1 MKSGEL
7 MKSNISAAAS
17 RRWWDLPS
25 LLLLV
30 VLMTTA
36 YSRLVATGWTENLNV
51 TGVISYL
58 GAAAGITLGASL
70 FRPRTTIF
78 FAFIYGAFLVSWRIG
93 LLVGEDISWL
103 ERLQIM
109 GSRLLAIFAQLSRQQ
124 AVTDNFLFLVL
135 MALLFWSLS
144 VYAGYQM
151 ARHSNPWRTSL
162 PLGLALVVIHHYDA
176 FLPGRV
182 WYLVL
187 YLFFSIILVA
197 RLAFLKYQ
205 EGWQQSNTYM
215 PPYLGVDFVRIALV
229 ATTLLLALS
238 WAAPAL
244 ADSVPAARDLWE
256 RTVRGPFTEFRSIFD
271 NAFASL
277 RSSVGL
283 VNDYYGPN
291 LSLGRGNRLTD
302 EMVLTVQ
309 VPEDVP
315 PNLRFYWRA
324 RTYDHFDNGW
334 SSTELSS
341 RLLDAGT
348 LQLRFPD
355 MSDNAAEDYLFVYA
369 VGKPISTLMTPHQT
383 IWVSRPVRVEL
394 NANPDGFA
402 DISTIGASPSLR
414 AGEAYSAR
422 VSFNDVTVKKLREAG
437 SVYPEWVTERYLQ
450 LPDSITQ
457 RTRNLAQQLAAGRET
472 PYDIVVAVTGYL
484 RANIEYVESV
494 PPLPINQ
501 DLVDWFLFD
510 TKQGF
515 CNYYATA
522 EVILLRSL
530 GIPARM
536 AAGYAQGEDLA
547 NDAGYVVRQ
556 RDAHAWPEVYF
567 PGIGWVEFEP
577 TSSQPVLVRPL
588 GETIT
593 PPSDGALPED
603 LPLPED
609 ELPLPPASDQDAGAA
624 GEDASG
630 SLALNLLVAVALIGL
645 SAALVVLLIPVVRRS
660 RLYERIPPLPILLE
674 SSIRRIGL
682 QPPAAILRWSGLA
695 RLEPLHRAYQ
705 EINLALGRIRRKP
718 TPSATPNERAAV
730 LTGALPS
737 TKQAAHVL
745 VEEYQKAM
753 YGNAQQVDLASA
765 THASREIRRW
775 SLRAWFQNLLSVV
788 GGSPDS
794 PA

>member
-1 MKSGEL
+1 MRSKIS
-7 MKSNISAAAS
+7 SAAN

-30 VLMTTA
+30 VLLTTA
-36 YSRLVATGWTENLNV
+36 SSRLVATGWTENLNI

-58 GAAAGITLGASL
+58 GAAAGVALGASL
-70 FRPRTTIF
+70 FRPRTAF
-78 FAFIYGAFLVSWRIG
+78 LFASLYGAFLVSWRIG
-93 LLVGEDISWL
+93 LLVGEEITWS

-144 VYAGYQM
+144 AYAGYQM

-162 PLGLALVVIHHYDA
+162 PMGLALVVIHHYDA

-187 YLFFSIILVA
+187 YLFFSITLVA

-205 EGWQQSNTYM
+205 EGWQRSNTYM
-215 PPYLGVDFVRIALV
+215 PPYLGVDFVRIALIV
-229 ATTLLLALS
+229 TTLLLALS

-244 ADSVPAARDLWE
+244 ADSVPAARELWQ
-256 RTVRGPFTEFRSIFD
+256 RAIRGPFTEFRSIFD

-302 EMVLTVQ
+302 EVVLTVQ
-309 VPEDVP
+309 IPEDVLA
-315 PNLRFYWRA
+315 NLRFYWRA

-334 SSTELSS
+334 SSTDLST
-341 RLLDAGT
+341 RLFDAGT
-348 LQLRFPD
+348 LRLNFPD
-355 MSDNAAEDYLFVYA
+355 MSDNVAGDFLFVFTT
-369 VGKPISTLMTPHQT
+369 GKPISTLLTPHQT
-383 IWVSRPVRVEL
+383 IWVSRPVRLEL
-394 NANPDGFA
+394 NANSNGFA
-402 DISTIGASPSLR
+402 DVSTISASPSLR
-414 AGEAYSAR
+414 AGEVYSAR
-422 VSFNDVTVKKLREAG
+422 ISFNDVTVKKLREAG
-437 SVYPEWVTERYLQ
+437 SEYPQWVTERYLQ
-450 LPDSITQ
+450 LPESITQ
-457 RTRNLAQQLAAGRET
+457 RTRDLAQQLAAGKET

-484 RANIEYVESV
+484 RANIEYTESV
-494 PPLPINQ
+494 PPLPIDQ

-522 EVILLRSL
+522 EVVLLRSL

-536 AAGYAQGEDLA
+536 AAGYAQGEDLP
-547 NDAGYVVRQ
+547 NDAGYLVRQ

-588 GETIT
+588 GETVA
-593 PPSDGALPED
+593 PPPGEALRQDELIPQ
-603 LPLPED
+603 D
-609 ELPLPPASDQDAGAA
+609 ELPLPPQDRQDSGAGDQAP
-624 GEDASG
+624 SN
-630 SLALNLLVAVALIGL
+630 LALNLLVAVLLVAL
-645 SAALVVLLIPVVRRS
+645 SAAMVALL
-660 RLYERIPPLPILLE
+660 LPILRRSQLHERLPPIPIILE

-682 QPPAAILRWSGLA
+682 QPPAAILKWSNLA
-695 RLEPLHRAYQ
+695 RLGPLPRAYQ

-718 TPSATPNERAAV
+718 EPSATPTERAAV
-730 LTGALPS
+730 LTRALPA
-737 TKQAAHVL
+737 TQQAARVL

-753 YGNAQQVDLASA
+753 YGNAQQIDLASA
-765 THASREIRRW
+765 TYASREIRRW
-775 SLRAWFQNLLSVV
+775 SLRAWFRNLLSMT
-788 GGSPDS
+788 GGTPDS
-794 PA
+794 RS

>member
-1 MKSGEL
+1 MRSKLS
-7 MKSNISAAAS
+7 SAAY

-30 VLMTTA
+30 VLLTTA
-36 YSRLVATGWTENLNV
+36 YSRLVATGWTENLNI

-58 GAAAGITLGASL
+58 GAAAGVALGASL
-70 FRPRTTIF
+70 FRPRTAILL
-78 FAFIYGAFLVSWRIG
+78 ASIYGAFLVSWRIG
-93 LLVGEDISWL
+93 LLVGDDITWS

-109 GSRLLAIFAQLSRQQ
+109 GSRLLAIFSQLSRQQ

-144 VYAGYQM
+144 AYAGYQM
-151 ARHSNPWRTSL
+151 ARHGNPWRTSL
-162 PLGLALVVIHHYDA
+162 PMGLALVVIHHYDA

-187 YLFFSIILVA
+187 YLFFSITLVA

-215 PPYLGVDFVRIALV
+215 PPYLGVDFVRIALIV
-229 ATTLLLALS
+229 TTLLLALS

-244 ADSVPAARDLWE
+244 ADSVPAARELWQ
-256 RTVRGPFTEFRSIFD
+256 RTIRGPFTEFRSIFD

-302 EMVLTVQ
+302 EVVLTVQ
-309 VPEDVP
+309 IPEDAP
-315 PNLRFYWRA
+315 ANLRFYWRA

-334 SSTELSS
+334 SSTDLST
-341 RLLDAGT
+341 RLFDAGT
-348 LQLRFPD
+348 LRLNFPD
-355 MSDNAAEDYLFVYA
+355 MSDNAAGDFLFVFTT
-369 VGKPISTLMTPHQT
+369 GKPISTLLTPHQT
-383 IWVSRPVRVEL
+383 IWVSRPVRLEL
-394 NANPDGFA
+394 NANPNGFA
-402 DISTIGASPSLR
+402 DVSTISASPSLR
-414 AGEAYSAR
+414 AGEVYSAR
-422 VSFNDVTVKKLREAG
+422 ISFNDVTVKKLREAG
-437 SVYPEWVTERYLQ
+437 REYPQWVTERYLQ

-457 RTRNLAQQLAAGRET
+457 RTRDLAQQLAAGKET

-484 RANIEYVESV
+484 RANIEYTESV
-494 PPLPINQ
+494 PPLPIDQ

-522 EVILLRSL
+522 EVVLLRSL

-536 AAGYAQGEDLA
+536 AAGYAQGEDLP
-547 NDAGYVVRQ
+547 NDAGYLVRQ

-588 GETIT
+588 GETVA
-593 PPSDGALPED
+593 PPPGEALPGDE
-603 LPLPED
+603 LLPED
-609 ELPLPPASDQDAGAA
+609 ELPLPPQDNLDNAA
-624 GEDASG
+624 GEQASG
-630 SLALNLLVAVALIGL
+630 NPALNLLVAVLLLTL
-645 SAALVVLLIPVVRRS
+645 SAALVALLIPIMRRS
-660 RLYERIPPLPILLE
+660 RLHERLPPLPIILE

-682 QPPAAILRWSGLA
+682 QPPAAILKWSTLA
-695 RLEPLHRAYQ
+695 RLGPLPRAYQ

-718 TPSATPNERAAV
+718 EPSATPTERAAV
-730 LTGALPS
+730 LTRALPA
-737 TKQAAHVL
+737 TQQAAWAL

-753 YGNAQQVDLASA
+753 YGNAQQVDLAIA

-775 SLRAWFQNLLSVV
+775 SLRAWFRNLLSVV
-788 GGSPDS
+788 GGTPDS
-794 PA
+794 RS